1 MKTARLLLAS
11 LSLAVLS
18 ACGSETITSPAAA
31 PGGASRNI
39 TAADTTS
46 ETTNLENP
54 TERTDLGCS
63 GTLVTTTSP
72 LGVTTVE
79 CVTEHRGPTMG
90 SGT

>member
-18 ACGSETITSPAAA
+18 ACGSETITSPAAS

-46 ETTNLENP
+46 ETNNLENP
-54 TERTDLGCS
+54 TGTTLGCA
-63 GTLVTTTSP
+63 GTVVTVTSP
-72 LGVTTVE
+72 LGVTTLE
-79 CVTEHRGPTMG
+79 CVTEQRGPTLG
-90 SGT
+90 SGN

>member
-46 ETTNLENP
+46 ETNNLENP
-54 TERTDLGCS
+54 TGTTLGCA
-63 GTLVTTTSP
+63 GTVVTVTSP
-72 LGVTTVE
+72 LGVTTLE
-79 CVTEHRGPTMG
+79 CVTEQRGPTMG